1 MRILH
6 HINTRILEYCIIIVV
21 FVLPPIFS
29 HAGPDFS
36 GEKNI
41 PPFLPLGALTVY
53 AAAAVFLYLRTERRS
68 KIFGISEAFSFKR
81 ILSLVYKM
89 VVCYCALIVSAL
101 FWNYIAKITG
111 KTELPPFNL
120 PTTFNKR
127 LLLFASAIVLA
138 SYEEMLFRFFLPERG
153 LAIVKSIASA
163 YEKPEQPVAV
173 IAAEL
178 IPIVLFALA
187 HRYLGIY
194 AVCNALC
201 AAVIL
206 RFALYKKMH
215 IAVLCA
221 VHSAYNITIFIV
233 MSCMHS

>member
-29 HAGPDFS
+29 HAGSDFS

-41 PPFLPLGALTVY
+41 PAFLPLGALTVY

-89 VVCYCALIVSAL
+89 VVCYCALIASAL

-120 PTTFNKR
+120 LTTFNKR
-127 LLLFASAIVLA
+127 LLLFASAFVLA
-138 SYEEMLFRFFLPERG
+138 FYEEMLFRFFLPERG
-153 LAIVKSIASA
+153 LAIVKSIAAA
-163 YEKPEQPVAV
+163 YKKTEQPVAV
-173 IAAEL
+173 IVAEL

-187 HRYLGIY
+187 HRYLGLY

-206 RFALYKKMH
+206 RLALYKKLH

-221 VHSAYNITIFIV
+221 VHGAYNITIFIV

>member
-1 MRILH
+1 MKILH

-29 HAGPDFS
+29 HAGSDFS
-36 GEKNI
+36 GKKNI
-41 PPFLPLGALTVY
+41 PAFLPLGALTVY
-53 AAAAVFLYLRTERRS
+53 AAAAVFLYLRTQRRS

-89 VVCYCALIVSAL
+89 VVCYCALIASAL

-111 KTELPPFNL
+111 KTELPPFMF
-120 PTTFNKR
+120 PQSVDKR
-127 LLLFASAIVLA
+127 RLLFASAFVLA
-138 SYEEMLFRFFLPERG
+138 SDEEMLFRFFLPERG
-153 LAIVKSIASA
+153 LAIVKSIAAA
-163 YEKPEQPVAV
+163 YKKTEQPVAV
-173 IAAEL
+173 IVAEL

-187 HRYLGIY
+187 HRYLGLY

-215 IAVLCA
+215 IAVLCT

>member
-1 MRILH
+1 
-6 HINTRILEYCIIIVV
+6 
-21 FVLPPIFS
+21 
-29 HAGPDFS
+29 
-36 GEKNI
+36 
-41 PPFLPLGALTVY
+41 
-53 AAAAVFLYLRTERRS
+53 
-68 KIFGISEAFSFKR
+68 
-81 ILSLVYKM
+81 M

>member
-1 MRILH
+1 
-6 HINTRILEYCIIIVV
+6 
-21 FVLPPIFS
+21 
-29 HAGPDFS
+29 
-36 GEKNI
+36 
-41 PPFLPLGALTVY
+41 
-53 AAAAVFLYLRTERRS
+53 
-68 KIFGISEAFSFKR
+68 
-81 ILSLVYKM
+81 M

-127 LLLFASAIVLA
+127 LLLFVSAFVLA

-153 LAIVKSIASA
+153 LAIVKSIAAA
-163 YEKPEQPVAV
+163 YKKPEQPVAV

-221 VHSAYNITIFIV
+221 VHGAYNITIFIALN
-233 MSCMHS
+233 CMRS

>member
-1 MRILH
+1 MKILH

-29 HAGPDFS
+29 HAGADFS

-41 PPFLPLGALTVY
+41 PAFLPLGALTFY
-53 AAAAVFLYLRTERRS
+53 AAVAVFLYLRTERRS

-127 LLLFASAIVLA
+127 LLLFASAFVLA

-153 LAIVKSIASA
+153 LAIVKSIAAA
-163 YEKPEQPVAV
+163 YKKTEQPVAV
-173 IAAEL
+173 IVAEL

-215 IAVLCA
+215 IAVLCT